1 MLKAI
6 RWIIIICSVETDT
19 LAVPTSPEHSR
30 AGYCW
35 HQFIQAVKNYSKGCI
50 LNKSSLNTQLAPSQP
65 TLGADISAESKGQGS
80 QLPSAFSF
88 ASCKTCTPQHKHLHH
103 GGCSSACLC
112 YCTSRGCWV
121 IQSVISAQRSRAKE
135 TQKHIQQFW
144 GAFPQLHNS
153 LSFGRLHKE
162 VAVVLN
168 ILF

>member
-65 TLGADISAESKGQGS
+65 TVGADIAAESKGQGS

-88 ASCKTCTPQHKHLHH
+88 APARSAHPSTNTSTMGAAPVPAFATAHPEAAGLSRVWSVPREAGQRRHRNTSSNSEEPSHSFTTP
-103 GGCSSACLC
+103 
-112 YCTSRGCWV
+112 
-121 IQSVISAQRSRAKE
+121 
-135 TQKHIQQFW
+135 
-144 GAFPQLHNS
+144 
-153 LSFGRLHKE
+153 
-162 VAVVLN
+162 
-168 ILF
+168 